1 MVEATVFALNF
12 QGFFVFIGKKVF
24 KSAVLYVV
32 RKMKGA
38 MRSKKEYIKGL
49 LYLVGCIILYVF
61 FIIKTMYFL

>member
-38 MRSKKEYIKGL
+38 M
-49 LYLVGCIILYVF
+49 
-61 FIIKTMYFL
+61 